1 MTSVFHPRAMT
12 RRFAVLAALSS
23 SLWLVACGGNND
35 SDSGTTNLRAINLT
49 TDIASL
55 DLYTGDTKRLGPLV
69 TDTIA
74 SSVAFN
80 SGTYAVNVKRTGDAA
95 TLFSGSYSLAK
106 DQHYTAIVWGRE
118 TALRVSTLPEDE
130 NNTDVL
136 AGTTRVRVFNATID
150 SGTVDVYLTATNA
163 DLAEASPT
171 QASLPSA
178 QLAGFR
184 DVSTGTY
191 RLRVTAAGDP
201 SDVRMDVPSV
211 TFGDR
216 QFTTLVL
223 TAGAG
228 GALLNGTLIVQQG
241 AVTSMKNTKARIRLA
256 ASVDLGGLVSVNVGG
271 AALFTNYRSP
281 RVGTYALVDSGDLA
295 LAVGVNGVMVNDD
308 VRSFAAGAD
317 YTLLAYGTA
326 ATAQVKL
333 ITDDNRVPS
342 TTNRA
347 KVRLIN
353 GLAGSD
359 PLTLTV
365 DYQSFAA
372 TSDIAAGVASAYA
385 TPTSTG
391 SARLDVTSPLSADP
405 IFSPTASSSTAT
417 LLQAQ
422 GVYTVFML
430 SGQTEPAGRFVR
442 DR

>member
-1 MTSVFHPRAMT
+1 MTFVFHPRSMT
-12 RRFAVLAALSS
+12 RRLALLAAVSS
-23 SLWLVACGGNND
+23 SLWLAACGGSND
-35 SDSGTTNLRAINLT
+35 SNSGTTNLRAINLT

-55 DLYTGDTKRLGPLV
+55 DLYTGDTKRLGPLL

-74 SSVAFN
+74 TSVAFN
-80 SGTYAVNVKRTGDAA
+80 SETYALNIKRTGDAA

-106 DQHYTAIVWGRE
+106 DQHYTAVVWGRE

-150 SGTVDVYLTATNA
+150 SGTVDIYLTAPNA

-171 QASLPSA
+171 QASLTSTT
-178 QLAGFR
+178 LAGFR

-191 RLRVTAAGDP
+191 RMRVTAAGDP
-201 SDVRMDVPSV
+201 TDVRMDVPSI
-211 TFGDR
+211 TLGDR

-256 ASVDLGGLVSVNVGG
+256 ASVDLGGLVGVSVSGT
-271 AALFTNYRSP
+271 ALFTNYRSP
-281 RVGTYALVDSGDLA
+281 RVGTYALVDSGDRNL
-295 LAVGVNGVMVNDD
+295 VVSVNGSTISSD

-317 YTLLAYGTA
+317 YTLLAYGPTA
-326 ATAQVKL
+326 AAQIKL

-353 GLAGSD
+353 GIAGSD

-372 TSDIAAGVASAYA
+372 TSDIAGGVASAYA

-405 IFSPTASSSTAT
+405 IFTLTASGNTTA

-422 GVYTVFML
+422 GVYTIFML
-430 SGQTEPAGRFVR
+430 SGQTLPAGRFVR